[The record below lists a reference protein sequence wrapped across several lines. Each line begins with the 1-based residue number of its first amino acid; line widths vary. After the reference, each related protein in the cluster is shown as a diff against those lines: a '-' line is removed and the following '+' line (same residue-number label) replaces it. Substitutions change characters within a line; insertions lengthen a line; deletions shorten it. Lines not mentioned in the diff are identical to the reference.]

1 MATRLNTRIDG
12 LTLIELVL
20 VLVIVGTISAVAIP
34 SYIERSNYDLMKKKI
49 DVSGSV
55 KSAMVIAIADNKLYP
70 TVEELTAYVQGEE
83 VAATLAGVTLK
94 IESINYIVP
103 TYTDSNCTKMT
114 SAIQDKVQC
123 VGSIP

>member
-1 MATRLNTRIDG
+1 MATRLNTQNDG
-12 LTLIELVL
+12 LTLIELVMI
-20 VLVIVGTISAVAIP
+20 LVIVGIISAVAIP

-94 IESINYIVP
+94 IES
-103 TYTDSNCTKMT
+103 D
-114 SAIQDKVQC
+114 
-123 VGSIP
+123 